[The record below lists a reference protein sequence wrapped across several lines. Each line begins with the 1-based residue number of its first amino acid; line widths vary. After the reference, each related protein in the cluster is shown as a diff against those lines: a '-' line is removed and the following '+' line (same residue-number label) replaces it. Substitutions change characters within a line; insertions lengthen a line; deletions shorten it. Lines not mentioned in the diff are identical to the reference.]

1 MRVVSL
7 AISIS
12 LIFLIGLSPAPAAS
26 GNVPVPWQEKVDRQ
40 LLIYPSDGESEFIIY
55 LTEQADLSGAENLK
69 SKQEKGQYVYRQ
81 LISATRRSQRPVLQ
95 LLSNMGAEFQSFW
108 VANMIWVRGDG
119 DVLHAMAARG
129 DVEYI
134 YANPQVKMPDPGWGF
149 SEDLLQTADIP
160 EWNVSKIRAPEVW
173 SAGFSGQGITIGGQ
187 DTGYDW
193 DHPALK
199 SQYRGWDGASVDHNY
214 NWHDAIHSSLGNPC
228 GSDAQEPCDDHYLGH
243 GTHTMGT
250 MVGREDDLTNQIG
263 VAPEANWIGC
273 RNMDQGVGSP
283 ATYIECYQWFLAPT
297 DLNNLNPDPTRAP
310 DVINNS
316 WSCPVSEGCTDP
328 LVLLPVVE
336 AVRAAGILTVH
347 SAGNSGPSCASIN
360 TPAAI
365 YEASFTVGNTDSFD
379 QIAISSSRGP
389 VTSDGSGRIKPDVSA
404 PGTSIR
410 SSVPGNGYRTLTGTS
425 MAGPHVAGLA
435 ALLLS
440 AQPDLIGQ
448 VEHTERLIA
457 NTAVPVSSTSQCGGI
472 PDTIYPNNSSGYG
485 RVDAMAAFQGQVMW
499 LEKAASPNQVL
510 PGEEILYMLSVHHS
524 SVQSSATDILLSD
537 EIPTDTTFLNATE
550 PYTIDEWIVSW
561 ELPDLNSVD
570 SQTVELRVHVVDDFI
585 GTVTNNH
592 YQVTSTEFQDLI
604 TGSAVKTQVIPR
616 FRFLF
621 PWIAYDK

>member
-1 MRVVSL
+1 
-7 AISIS
+7 
-12 LIFLIGLSPAPAAS
+12 
-26 GNVPVPWQEKVDRQ
+26 
-40 LLIYPSDGESEFIIY
+40 
-55 LTEQADLSGAENLK
+55 
-69 SKQEKGQYVYRQ
+69 
-81 LISATRRSQRPVLQ
+81 
-95 LLSNMGAEFQSFW
+95 
-108 VANMIWVRGDG
+108 
-119 DVLHAMAARG
+119 
-129 DVEYI
+129 
-134 YANPQVKMPDPGWGF
+134 
-149 SEDLLQTADIP
+149 
-160 EWNVSKIRAPEVW
+160 
-173 SAGFSGQGITIGGQ
+173 
-187 DTGYDW
+187 
-193 DHPALK
+193 
-199 SQYRGWDGASVDHNY
+199 
-214 NWHDAIHSSLGNPC
+214 
-228 GSDAQEPCDDHYLGH
+228 
-243 GTHTMGT
+243 
-250 MVGREDDLTNQIG
+250 
-263 VAPEANWIGC
+263 
-273 RNMDQGVGSP
+273 
-283 ATYIECYQWFLAPT
+283 
-297 DLNNLNPDPTRAP
+297 LNNLNPDPTRAP